1 MDKRQTIRDELKT
14 RRSRH
19 SDSECQVLSRQ
30 ICIHLQQERHFKNRQ
45 RFAFYYPVGN
55 EVNLLDLMYRAWALR
70 KTTFLPV
77 LASFPKGSLW
87 WIKHDESTPM
97 YENRYG
103 IPEPYHPARSRRT
116 KLRSLDMIFMPLVAF
131 DARGN
136 RMGMGGGFYDRS
148 LSRCYRKDNQWHR
161 PIRMGVAYSWQQVDG
176 IPTEKWDIPLDAIAT
191 ENGVTWFEEK
201 K

>member
-1 MDKRQTIRDELKT
+1 MDKRQIIRNELKK

-19 SDSECQVLSRQ
+19 SDSECQTLSRQ
-30 ICIHLQQERHFKNRQ
+30 ICRHIQHERHFKNRQ

-55 EVNLLDLMYRAWALR
+55 EVNLLDLMYRAWDLK

-77 LASFPKGSLW
+77 LASFPRGNLW
-87 WIKHDESTPM
+87 WIKHSETTPM

-116 KLRSLDMIFMPLVAF
+116 KVRSLDMIFMPLVAF

-136 RMGMGGGFYDRS
+136 RMGMGGGYYDRS
-148 LSRCYRKDNQWHR
+148 LAKCYRTDNQWHR
-161 PIRMGVAYSWQQVDG
+161 PIRMGVAYSWQQVDD

-191 ENGVTWFEEK
+191 EHGVTWF
-201 K
+201 